1 MPMGGRQEKEE
12 EREEEIIEEA
22 PAGLKYVRDD
32 ERQICWNYD
41 TLSSAPTKGA
51 QGFYPL
57 KKFKIH
63 KGVGKTTAP
72 LDFPSYLYL
81 SRNYFREGWALNGH
95 RRLKNLTIVLDW
107 VPNSTELTTDTN
119 PGVGSFTVAQESAL
133 RTAFD
138 MFDTSGDGRLQV
150 KDL

>member
-1 MPMGGRQEKEE
+1 MYLEQVQENEEEQEKEQEQEQEKEE

-63 KGVGKTTAP
+63 KGVGKITAP
-72 LDFPSYLYL
+72 LDFLHICT
-81 SRNYFREGWALNGH
+81 SRE
-95 RRLKNLTIVLDW
+95 
-107 VPNSTELTTDTN
+107 TTSAK
-119 PGVGSFTVAQESAL
+119 VG
-133 RTAFD
+133 R
-138 MFDTSGDGRLQV
+138 
-150 KDL
+150 